1 MKFLRGKPL
10 FLLFY
15 IFFGRRALPPPACLG
30 GGLSCRM
37 ISIRRPRGKRRH
49 SRAARRRY
57 GRAMPKIMV
66 VDDEKDVV
74 YLIKVLMERE
84 KFEVV
89 EAYNGLEAYNL
100 LTSPDGGKMKP
111 DAIILDIMMPEMDGY
126 TFQSKL
132 QEIDNLRDIPIVILT
147 AKGQMKD
154 LFELSSNI
162 FAFVEKPFE
171 PKNLVKILKDAL
183 ASKK

>member
-1 MKFLRGKPL
+1 
-10 FLLFY
+10 
-15 IFFGRRALPPPACLG
+15 
-30 GGLSCRM
+30 
-37 ISIRRPRGKRRH
+37 
-49 SRAARRRY
+49 
-57 GRAMPKIMV
+57 MPKVMV

-74 YLIKVLMERE
+74 YLIRVLMERE
-84 KFEVV
+84 KLEVL
-89 EAYNGLEAYNL
+89 EAYNGLEAYNK
-100 LTSPDGGKMKP
+100 LTARDVDRSIP

-132 QEIDNLRDIPIVILT
+132 QEIDELCHIPIVILT

-171 PKNLVKILKDAL
+171 PKNLVKIVKDAI

>member
-1 MKFLRGKPL
+1 MSKV
-10 FLLFY
+10 
-15 IFFGRRALPPPACLG
+15 
-30 GGLSCRM
+30 
-37 ISIRRPRGKRRH
+37 
-49 SRAARRRY
+49 
-57 GRAMPKIMV
+57 MV

-84 KFEVV
+84 KFEVL
-89 EAYNGLEAYNL
+89 EAYNGLEAYNK
-100 LTSPDGGKMKP
+100 LTEDGPNKVLPDV
-111 DAIILDIMMPEMDGY
+111 IILDIMMPEIDGY

-132 QEIDNLRDIPIVILT
+132 QELDGLRDIPIVILT

-171 PKNLVKILKDAL
+171 PKNLVKIVRDAL
-183 ASKK
+183 VPGR

>member
-1 MKFLRGKPL
+1 MSKV
-10 FLLFY
+10 
-15 IFFGRRALPPPACLG
+15 
-30 GGLSCRM
+30 
-37 ISIRRPRGKRRH
+37 
-49 SRAARRRY
+49 
-57 GRAMPKIMV
+57 MV

-84 KFEVV
+84 KFEVL
-89 EAYNGLEAYNL
+89 EAYNGLEAYNK
-100 LTSPDGGKMKP
+100 LTEDGPNKVIP

-132 QEIDNLRDIPIVILT
+132 QEMDGLRDIPIIILT

-171 PKNLVKILKDAL
+171 PKNLVKIVRDAL
-183 ASKK
+183 ASKQ

>member
-1 MKFLRGKPL
+1 MSKV
-10 FLLFY
+10 
-15 IFFGRRALPPPACLG
+15 
-30 GGLSCRM
+30 
-37 ISIRRPRGKRRH
+37 
-49 SRAARRRY
+49 
-57 GRAMPKIMV
+57 MV

-84 KFEVV
+84 KFEVL
-89 EAYNGLEAYNL
+89 EAYNGLEAYNK
-100 LTSPDGGKMKP
+100 LTEDGPNKVLP

-132 QEIDNLRDIPIVILT
+132 QEIDGLRDIPIIILT

-171 PKNLVKILKDAL
+171 PKNLVKIVRDAL
-183 ASKK
+183 ASRK

>member
-1 MKFLRGKPL
+1 MSKV
-10 FLLFY
+10 
-15 IFFGRRALPPPACLG
+15 
-30 GGLSCRM
+30 
-37 ISIRRPRGKRRH
+37 
-49 SRAARRRY
+49 
-57 GRAMPKIMV
+57 MV

-84 KFEVV
+84 KLEVI
-89 EAYNGLEAYNL
+89 EAFNGLEAYNK
-100 LTSPDGGKMKP
+100 LTAKEGEKVRP
-111 DAIILDIMMPEMDGY
+111 DAIVLDIMMPEMDGY

-132 QEIDNLRDIPIVILT
+132 QEIEDLRDIPIVILT

-154 LFELSSNI
+154 LFELASNI

-171 PKNLVKILKDAL
+171 PKNLVKIVKDAI

>member
-1 MKFLRGKPL
+1 
-10 FLLFY
+10 
-15 IFFGRRALPPPACLG
+15 
-30 GGLSCRM
+30 
-37 ISIRRPRGKRRH
+37 
-49 SRAARRRY
+49 
-57 GRAMPKIMV
+57 MV

-84 KFEVV
+84 HFEVI
-89 EAYNGLEAYNL
+89 EAYNGLEAYNM
-100 LTSPDGGKMKP
+100 LTGPSAGKTVP
-111 DAIILDIMMPEMDGY
+111 DAIVLDIMMPEMDGY

-132 QEIDNLRDIPIVILT
+132 QEIDGLNKIPIIILT

-162 FAFVEKPFE
+162 FAFVDKPFE
-171 PKNLVKILKDAL
+171 PKNLVKIVKDAL

>member
-1 MKFLRGKPL
+1 MSKV
-10 FLLFY
+10 
-15 IFFGRRALPPPACLG
+15 
-30 GGLSCRM
+30 
-37 ISIRRPRGKRRH
+37 
-49 SRAARRRY
+49 
-57 GRAMPKIMV
+57 MV

-84 KFEVV
+84 KFEVL
-89 EAYNGLEAYNL
+89 EAYNGLEAYNK
-100 LTSPDGGKMKP
+100 LTEDGPNKVLP

-132 QEIDNLRDIPIVILT
+132 QEMDGLRDIPIIILT

-171 PKNLVKILKDAL
+171 PKNLVKIVRDAL
-183 ASKK
+183 ASRQ

>member
-1 MKFLRGKPL
+1 MAKV
-10 FLLFY
+10 
-15 IFFGRRALPPPACLG
+15 
-30 GGLSCRM
+30 
-37 ISIRRPRGKRRH
+37 
-49 SRAARRRY
+49 
-57 GRAMPKIMV
+57 MV

-84 KFEVV
+84 KFEVL
-89 EAYNGLEAYNL
+89 EAFNGLQAYNF
-100 LTSPDGGKMKP
+100 LTSPENKVKP

-132 QEIDNLRDIPIVILT
+132 QEIDYLQDIPIVILT

-171 PKNLVKILKDAL
+171 PKNLIKIVKDAV
-183 ASKK
+183 ASRQNK